1 MVTGHP
7 ETFPED
13 VGFRHPWRP
22 YQARVLT
29 ELEEHLSDNSLHVV
43 AAPGSGKTVLGLEV
57 VRRLGRPALILAPT
71 LTIRDQ
77 WARRF
82 VALFVPEPSPRPSWV
97 STSLERPGLLTVVT
111 YQALHAACAGL
122 DDEDEELPE
131 EESGEPEEAEDAIER
146 GADVRCPAPLG
157 SLRESGIG
165 TIVLDEAHHLR
176 SEWWRTLYA
185 VRRALP
191 DATVVA
197 LTATPPYDVPA
208 SEWERYRELCG
219 PFDAEVPVPELVLAG
234 NLCPHQDYV
243 YFSAPSSEEEAQLR
257 AFREDVERVVTQLI
271 EGGEFVAAL
280 LKHHWLQ
287 APKKNIERIL
297 EDPEYFASMLVCLKQ
312 VGAPLPPGSLDIL
325 GVPAD
330 RLPPLT
336 NEWLETLLS
345 RCVAR
350 ENPGL
355 PPSEAVFEEA
365 RRDLTRIGALERGR
379 VRLETNT
386 RLERRL
392 VASITKL
399 DSIAAIVKLESGAL
413 GGELRLLVLTDYIR
427 AADMPRSRD
436 DVQPLSRLGVVPIF
450 ERIRREGIPSI
461 RLAVVTGSLVIVPR
475 EAGDRLASLA
485 RAAGLEADSIRCSP
499 LPHDD
504 RYLSVA
510 LRGGDRGKLVRL
522 ITQLFA
528 SGDITVL
535 VGTASLLGEG
545 WDAPAINTLILASY
559 VGSYMLS
566 NQMRGRAIRTQ
577 PDNPDKTANIWHL
590 VCVEPG
596 VRRASEDLE
605 TLDRRFRAFVGVG
618 LEDPIIESGIS
629 RLQIDRPPY
638 SRQDIAGLNREMTS
652 RALARDALREQWQQ
666 ALLLGQSGV
675 GAVQEL
681 RAPPENIP
689 YGFVFTNTIAALCAE
704 GLFIGGFLLLHL
716 LGEVPRV
723 WAVFDFSAGSLTA
736 ILAIVCLIAA
746 VAALPNLLKGLWLFL
761 RHGPIAGSV
770 KQVGEAVA
778 ESLRRTRLIKTPASQ
793 LRVMAK
799 RYPDGTVY
807 CSLKGGTTYEQTT
820 FLDALQ
826 DVLDPIENPR
836 YLLLRKSAFGL
847 LARTD
852 YHAVPTILGRRRS
865 DAECFARAWAK
876 YVGRARLT
884 YTRTLEGRKILLRAR
899 SQSLSASFIPRSERV
914 SCWK

>member
-7 ETFPED
+7 ETFPDD

-29 ELEEHLSDNSLHVV
+29 ELQEHLSDNSLHVV
-43 AAPGSGKTVLGLEV
+43 AAPGSGKTILGLEV

-82 VALFVPEPSPRPSWV
+82 VTLFVPEPSSRPSWV
-97 STSLERPGLLTVVT
+97 STSLERPGLLTAVT
-111 YQALHAACAGL
+111 YQALHAACTGL

-131 EESGEPEEAEDAIER
+131 EENGEPEEPEDAIEN
-146 GADVRCPAPLG
+146 GADVRYPAPLA
-157 SLRESGIG
+157 SLRESRIG

-257 AFREDVERVVTQLI
+257 AFRQDVERVATELI
-271 EGGEFVAAL
+271 GQGGFTAAL
-280 LKHHWLQ
+280 LKHRWLQ
-287 APKKNIERIL
+287 APKGNIERIL
-297 EDPEYFASMLVCLKQ
+297 EDPEYFSSMLVYLKQ

-336 NEWLETLLS
+336 NEWLEILLS

-350 ENPGL
+350 EDPGL
-355 PPSEAVFEEA
+355 APSGAVFEEA
-365 RRDLTRIGALERGR
+365 RRELTRIGALERGR
-379 VRLETNT
+379 VRLETNA

-399 DSIAAIVKLESGAL
+399 DSIAAIVKLERGAL
-413 GGELRLLVLTDYIR
+413 GDDLRLLVLTDYIR

-436 DVQPLSRLGVVPIF
+436 DLQPLSRLGVVPIF
-450 ERIRREGIPSI
+450 ERIRREGIPGI
-461 RLAVVTGSLVIVPR
+461 RLAVLTGSLVIVPR

-485 RAAGLEADSIRCSP
+485 RAAGLEADSMRCAP

-510 LRGGDRGKLVRL
+510 LRGGRGKLVRL

-545 WDAPAINTLILASY
+545 WDAPAINSLILASY

-577 PDNPDKTANIWHL
+577 RDNPDKTANIWHL

-605 TLDRRFRAFVGVG
+605 TLRRRFRAFVGVG
-618 LEDPIIESGIS
+618 LQEPVIESGIS
-629 RLQIDRPPY
+629 RLEIGHPPY
-638 SRQDIAGLNREMTS
+638 CREDVVGINREMTS
-652 RALARDALREQWQQ
+652 HALARDALREQWQQ
-666 ALLLGQSGV
+666 ALMLGQSGV

-681 RAPPENIP
+681 RAAPEGIP
-689 YGFVFTNTIAALCAE
+689 RAFVFANTIAALFAE
-704 GLFIGGFLLLHL
+704 GLFIGGFLVLDLLEDL
-716 LGEVPRV
+716 PRV
-723 WAVFDFSAGSLTA
+723 WARHDFSLRSLAA
-736 ILAIVCLIAA
+736 ILAIVLLIGAA
-746 VAALPNLLKGLWLFL
+746 AAAPLLLKGLWLFI
-761 RHGPIAGSV
+761 RYGPIAGSV
-770 KQVGEAVA
+770 KQIGEAVA
-778 ESLRRTRLIKTPASQ
+778 TSLRQTGLIKTPASQ
-793 LRVMAK
+793 LRVMAS

-807 CSLKGGTTYEQTT
+807 CSLRGGTTYEQTI
-820 FLDALQ
+820 FLDAFQ
-826 DVLDPIENPR
+826 EVLDPIGNPR
-836 YLLLRKSAFGL
+836 YLLVRRSAFGL
-847 LARTD
+847 LPRTD
-852 YHAVPTILGRRRS
+852 YHAVPTVLGRRRA
-865 DAECFARAWAK
+865 DAERFARAWAK
-876 YVGRARLT
+876 YVGRAGLA
-884 YTRTLEGRKILLRAR
+884 YTRTLEGRKTLLKAR
-899 SQSLSASFIPRSERV
+899 SQSLSASFVPRSERV